1 MRVATLLSAVAIAAL
16 TTMGPA
22 LAYGPSASSPSLS
35 QWSDGPRQASSDAG
49 TGQVTLAFAVVKKTA
64 VAPGYLL
71 IRNDGGQA
79 RPFPNCESSGKC
91 INETLKVLL
100 SRQGTATMELPC
112 HQLGGCAI
120 VGGR

>member
-22 LAYGPSASSPSLS
+22 LAYGPATSSPALS
-35 QWSDGPRQASSDAG
+35 QLSDGPPKASSDAE
-49 TGQVTLAFAVVKKTA
+49 TGQVKLAFAVVKKTA
-64 VAPGYLL
+64 TAPGYLL
-71 IRNDGGQA
+71 VRNDPGNA
-79 RPFPNCESSGKC
+79 RPFPNCDTSGKC
-91 INETLKVLL
+91 INEPLEVLL
-100 SRQGTATMELPC
+100 SRHGTATMELPC